1 MCAGLVT
8 YCSCGRFLPPAE
20 PPPAA
25 ITAAGAS
32 TQPSDQGEI
41 SEEMKKGQ
49 RSQLMALIFVCFSL
63 VFFTIGCLL
72 RARLY
77 ICNPSPSIYP
87 CSGVYFRTHELV
99 RSRYEQEGNTI
110 QLFFDDHVD
119 RSVDFIGP
127 GWRNIHTTICRCLW
141 FFGIYC
147 ARICRCL

>member
-49 RSQLMALIFVCFSL
+49 RSLMALIFVCFSL

-72 RARLY
+72 RARQY

-127 GWRNIHTTICRCLW
+127 GWRNMHTTICRCLW

-147 ARICRCL
+147 AKICRCL